1 MKTIYV
7 ITFGRACPGD
17 TEDVYDAF
25 AECNGAYTDKDR
37 ALKALTATKDEFV
50 KELREEQDID
60 NTLTGADITVAYK
73 VYGSEAEEYYEIDF
87 EDGDGALCEIYIKL
101 SEVNLI

>member
-17 TEDVYDAF
+17 TEDIYDAF
-25 AECNGAYTDKDR
+25 ADCNGAYTDKDR
-37 ALKALTATKDEFV
+37 ALKALTETKDELV
-50 KELREEQDID
+50 KELRGEQDID
-60 NTLTGADITVAYK
+60 NALTGADIAVAYK

-87 EDGDGALCEIYIKL
+87 EDGDGALCEIYVKL